1 MRPSLSCPQAA
12 VRHGL
17 ARCGRDSLSYDHI
30 ERTGHTE
37 HAALGK
43 TIGSPLP
50 SPSSSFFATAVR
62 VHQCHEGPARRVTFS
77 PFRCYVSQFRMNDL
91 EMERTKLAEE
101 SRKPQARSSHGYGRG
116 RLQTLCGVELCL
128 PLSTHGSTGPNC
140 RIRVDG
146 GDDVDRR
153 PKREH
158 SQHSPKCFS
167 SIQ

>member
-1 MRPSLSCPQAA
+1 M
-12 VRHGL
+12 RHGL

-50 SPSSSFFATAVR
+50 SPSSSFFATAV
-62 VHQCHEGPARRVTFS
+62 VSTSVTPSSVLLAGGSHFP

-146 GDDVDRR
+146 GDDVDVDRR